1 MNGPHRNEFEQKKES
16 YAFIPGLGLISED
29 PREKER
35 AELRIVSNKI
45 GMALILYILLS
56 LFLSVPLIGLL
67 SLLGF
72 PVRIDWISGVY
83 YAPAAVQQVVNLI
96 MMLLRM
102 GLPCLFLW
110 KTMRPE
116 LSAQKVMRSPR
127 AGLTMAAV
135 FIGLA
140 ASVSMTYVV
149 EMLQQV
155 FVSAGFLL
163 TSQTLNIPTEP
174 LAIVLYFVLMVVL
187 PAFLEELLF
196 RGAIMHGLKRFGD
209 GLAVLLSALLFALAH
224 LSLISGGN
232 AFVMGLIIGYFVIK
246 TGSLW
251 TGILMHFFINTVGFL
266 QAMFSVGAL
275 RDYASDIVL
284 IINVILLALG
294 LLVFVV
300 VTLRDK
306 SLFYISYP
314 SSTCLST
321 RERLVVFFSS
331 VLLLAAVVTL
341 IFLSLSVLQVG
352 GGV

>member
-1 MNGPHRNEFEQKKES
+1 MPPKGLHQVRN
-16 YAFIPGLGLISED
+16 
-29 PREKER
+29 
-35 AELRIVSNKI
+35 
-45 GMALILYILLS
+45 AL
-56 LFLSVPLIGLL
+56 
-67 SLLGF
+67 
-72 PVRIDWISGVY
+72 
-83 YAPAAVQQVVNLI
+83 
-96 MMLLRM
+96 
-102 GLPCLFLW
+102 
-110 KTMRPE
+110 
-116 LSAQKVMRSPR
+116 
-127 AGLTMAAV
+127 
-135 FIGLA
+135 
-140 ASVSMTYVV
+140 
-149 EMLQQV
+149 
-155 FVSAGFLL
+155 LL
-163 TSQTLNIPTEP
+163 T
-174 LAIVLYFVLMVVL
+174 
-187 PAFLEELLF
+187 AFF
-196 RGAIMHGLKRFGD
+196 
-209 GLAVLLSALLFALAH
+209 LSALLFALAH
-224 LSLISGGN
+224 LSLISGCN

-284 IINVILLALG
+284 IINVI